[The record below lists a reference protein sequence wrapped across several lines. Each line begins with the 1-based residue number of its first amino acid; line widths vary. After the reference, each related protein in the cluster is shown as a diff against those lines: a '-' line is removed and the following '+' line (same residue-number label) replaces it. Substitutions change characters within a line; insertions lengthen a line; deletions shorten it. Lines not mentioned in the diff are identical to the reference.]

1 MCGMSFPCPCSFRG
15 TLRQLEKNWSHE
27 VAGRNLPAPKVP
39 SGDNL
44 LRTILCSLVQL
55 QLGGEH
61 CRTGQGAESA
71 LASGNCT
78 FCISAQHRPN
88 SPCRSHMSATWIQ
101 LRANFGPTLANK
113 ASTCPT
119 WLKLTFLGATP
130 AQVETHMAPKWGIL
144 PARPNT
150 KSSKIAFSLVF
161 YISFWHRSCA
171 LSKRWAQLG
180 AKLPPS
186 ASKLRHVGPTC
197 AIMCIA

>member
-1 MCGMSFPCPCSFRG
+1 MRDELSVPVFFSG

-27 VAGRNLPAPKVP
+27 VAGRNLPAPKVQRR
-39 SGDNL
+39 DNL
-44 LRTILCSLVQL
+44 IRTILCSLVQL
-55 QLGGEH
+55 QLGGSIVEPGRAPKVH
-61 CRTGQGAESA
+61 WPLEIAHFAYRH
-71 LASGNCT
+71 N
-78 FCISAQHRPN
+78 IAQIHHVDPTCPQHGLN
-88 SPCRSHMSATWIQ
+88 
-101 LRANFGPTLANK
+101 LGPTLANK